1 MGQAS
6 ALLRQRLEWVLVNEG
21 GLMKLSIAYKVL
33 GLVVGLTL
41 SGGVLADNSGE
52 LTVNEILSRTPT
64 AERLPRAA
72 KMIRSMRLS
81 QDTIASLLEQTRT
94 KDRDPAKINCINE
107 KLISIKGFVKVSEAS
122 YTDLDVATSRGDEEA
137 GRHYYMLVVISDQ
150 KVRQLSSDAQLC
162 VGQVSSLENSAER
175 YVSVSPD
182 IADFRPVGEGGQ
194 IATEPD
200 NPLDGIEALDR
211 LPELT
216 PIQ

>member
-1 MGQAS
+1 
-6 ALLRQRLEWVLVNEG
+6 
-21 GLMKLSIAYKVL
+21 MKLSVAYKVL

-41 SGGVLADNSGE
+41 SGVAIAQGDGE
-52 LTVNEILSRTPT
+52 LTVNELLNKTPP
-64 AERLPRAA
+64 AERLPRSA
-72 KMIRSMRLS
+72 KMIKSMRLS
-81 QDTIASLLEQTRT
+81 QDSIVALLEQTRT

-107 KLISIKGFVKVSEAS
+107 KLISIKGFVKVSESS

-137 GRHYYMLVVISDQ
+137 GRHYYSLVVIADQ
-150 KVRQLSSDAQLC
+150 KVRQLTGDAQLC
-162 VGQVSSLENSAER
+162 VGQVSSLENSAAR

-200 NPLDGIEALDR
+200 NPLNGIEELDR
-211 LPELT
+211 LPEIT